1 MGVALFGIALLV
13 LGWRLREKNRT
24 YALSVQGGGVGVLFL
39 VIYASYAIYHLL
51 PSTLTFGLLVMVTAA
66 AIALAV
72 LQDSRALA
80 VLGIFG
86 GFMAPILA
94 SSGSNDHV
102 ALFSYYAI
110 LNVAIVA
117 IAWFKAWRELNV
129 LGFLFT
135 FGIGTLWGIDG
146 YVPAKFATTEP
157 FLVLF
162 TLMYLVI
169 PVLFAKRVEPKLRG
183 FVDGTLTFGTPI
195 VAFTLQRQL
204 VADTEYGLAI
214 SAVVLALYY
223 IGMGTYLYRTQR
235 ESLRVLV
242 EAQLALA
249 VAFITVAVPLA
260 LDARWTSAAW
270 ALQGAA
276 LVWLACRQQRKLALA
291 AGLLL
296 QAASGAEYLDY
307 GFGAAAGLPILN
319 GHYLGALLLALAALF
334 SARMLDPNRERAAE
348 APVPAPLGGGL
359 AGLLL
364 VWGGAW
370 WFLGGIAEI
379 DRQVPS
385 SAEFGSWLLF
395 IAGTAVLATLL
406 PKRIDWPRL
415 DWLAVV
421 LWPFA
426 AIGAAASLWAFD
438 HPAESLG
445 WFAWPG
451 AVAAML
457 FFLRQREAR
466 FPALIPALHASGYW
480 RVTGLIAWET
490 HWLVGRAAGGVWP
503 EAATLAIVAAL
514 LFATLYATRRDGWPF
529 GTHARTY
536 ALTGGGLVLAGLVA

>member
-1 MGVALFGIALLV
+1 
-13 LGWRLREKNRT
+13 
-24 YALSVQGGGVGVLFL
+24 
-39 VIYASYAIYHLL
+39 
-51 PSTLTFGLLVMVTAA
+51 
-66 AIALAV
+66 
-72 LQDSRALA
+72 
-80 VLGIFG
+80 
-86 GFMAPILA
+86 
-94 SSGSNDHV
+94 
-102 ALFSYYAI
+102 
-110 LNVAIVA
+110 
-117 IAWFKAWRELNV
+117 
-129 LGFLFT
+129 
-135 FGIGTLWGIDG
+135 
-146 YVPAKFATTEP
+146 
-157 FLVLF
+157 
-162 TLMYLVI
+162 
-169 PVLFAKRVEPKLRG
+169 
-183 FVDGTLTFGTPI
+183 
-195 VAFTLQRQL
+195 
-204 VADTEYGLAI
+204 
-214 SAVVLALYY
+214 
-223 IGMGTYLYRTQR
+223 
-235 ESLRVLV
+235 
-242 EAQLALA
+242 
-249 VAFITVAVPLA
+249 
-260 LDARWTSAAW
+260 
-270 ALQGAA
+270 
-276 LVWLACRQQRKLALA
+276 
-291 AGLLL
+291 
-296 QAASGAEYLDY
+296 
-307 GFGAAAGLPILN
+307 
-319 GHYLGALLLALAALF
+319 LGALLLALAALF

-480 RVTGLIAWET
+480 LVTGLIAWET

-536 ALTGGGLVLAGLVA
+536 ALTGGGLVLAGLVAATLVLNVQSDGSAAPLPYVPLVNPLELVSVLVVFLLLRYLRQLAEGGAGSEYANNNGLIGGAAAWFLVTMTVARGVHHLAGVPYEVDSLVASTTFQTALSIVWGIAGLAGMIAGTLLARRSVWMSGAVLMGIVVAKLFLVDLGNTDTLARVVSFLGVGVLLLVVGYFAPVPPRARVEAQAA